1 MKKRIA
7 IPLLCLCVALLLAGG
22 LALLIHSG
30 LSFADALGV
39 LLEKPFEK
47 PFEKPLEGT
56 VDDLSNETEILYYD
70 HDPEDSWCIGGV
82 GHEHQYAQ
90 DRYCVECNHYR
101 EDDKPFRSVEE
112 YDDRNNLVGRI
123 DYDAD
128 GNVIR
133 EIDYTYEYYENGG
146 KKYIYEYV
154 DGVLGKETRYV
165 IYKED
170 GYSIFSHEEVII
182 HLEDGGWI
190 HNRYDALDGYLGSA
204 EYYNAEG
211 NLIGSELYEY
221 RHDAMGRLL
230 GKTRYVNG
238 VLNYSVDYFRSP
250 CLRWYCDHETFYDE
264 NGNPERD
271 YTYEY
276 ERDED
281 KEPVSMVKKLNGAV
295 IGKTYYRDE
304 YGYGQ
309 YIYREITYGENG
321 EMLTD
326 TYYDREG
333 NEITP

>member
-1 MKKRIA
+1 MKKRIL
-7 IPLLCLCVALLLAGG
+7 IPLLCLCAALLFAGG
-22 LALLIHSG
+22 LALLIPSG
-30 LSFADALGV
+30 FSIGDALGV
-39 LLEKPFEK
+39 FLEKPFEK
-47 PFEKPLEGT
+47 PMEGT
-56 VDDLSNETEILYYD
+56 LDDLPNETEILYYD
-70 HDPEDSWCIGGV
+70 PAPEETWCIGGA

-90 DRYCVECNHYR
+90 DRHCVECDRYK
-101 EDDKPFRSVEE
+101 EDDKPLRSVEE
-112 YDDRNNLVGRI
+112 YDDAENLVGRI

-133 EIDYTYEYYENGG
+133 EIDYAYEYYENGDT
-146 KKYIYEYV
+146 KHIYEYV
-154 DGVLGKETRYV
+154 DGVLGKEIRYV
-165 IYKED
+165 IYKE
-170 GYSIFSHEEVII
+170 GEYGTFYHREVII

-190 HNRYDALDGYLGSA
+190 HNRYDAPDGYLGSA

-221 RHDAMGRLL
+221 RHDAMGRVL

-238 VLNYSVDYFRSP
+238 VLNYSEDYFRSP

-295 IGKTYYRDE
+295 IGKVYYRDE

-321 EMLTD
+321 EVLTD
-326 TYYDREG
+326 IYYDPEG
-333 NEITP
+333 NEISP